1 MMPNRLD
8 SHGTMPSVVNL
19 GDGGRSKA
27 GVGVDE
33 AATVAGKASSEGT
46 FWTGGVG
53 LKVWGGE

>member
-33 AATVAGKASSEGT
+33 AATVAGKASSEGYLLDRRS
-46 FWTGGVG
+46 WPESAG
-53 LKVWGGE
+53 W